1 MTDCPEEI
9 SNYQANQSIRRSIQ
23 VAQTCKK
30 KTWDPSVKTAVL
42 CVHRGVLVSRTL
54 SIMSWYLTWDL
65 LPFVASNP
73 LSCHLYTMKKSER
86 LIKPS
91 RKDTEQGLL
100 LGSTWPNRCSKSTCP
115 LCKIHMPS
123 VQNPWKPSRYGSWK
137 PFLFLAKFRQ
147 KEKLNIRNSK
157 LNFSRQKW
165 GKHLLKI
172 AIFLYLLF
180 SDVAIYIQGWLNIC
194 ALYLVY
200 SQIWLNHR
208 TEDCHFFFIFLW
220 MIAFWATIK

>member
-9 SNYQANQSIRRSIQ
+9 SNYQANLSIRRSIQ

-30 KTWDPSVKTAVL
+30 KTWDPSVKTAVV
-42 CVHRGVLVSRTL
+42 CVHRGVLVSHTP

-73 LSCHLYTMKKSER
+73 LSCHLYTMRKSER

-91 RKDTEQGLL
+91 CKNTEQGLL

-115 LCKIHMPS
+115 LYKINMP
-123 VQNPWKPSRYGSWK
+123 VVKNPHAQCAKSWKPLRYGSWK
-137 PFLFLAKFRQ
+137 PILFLAKFRQ

-157 LNFSRQKW
+157 MRWFSRV
-165 GKHLLKI
+165 
-172 AIFLYLLF
+172 
-180 SDVAIYIQGWLNIC
+180 SVARSEENIYWKSPDFNI
-194 ALYLVY
+194 YFPV
-200 SQIWLNHR
+200 
-208 TEDCHFFFIFLW
+208 
-220 MIAFWATIK
+220 M